1 MSTAR
6 STFQKRNREASL
18 KEKARIKEERRAA
31 KRGEVRT
38 SKGPEIA
45 WGEAVHAVDSA
56 LDTPESAPSES
67 PPSPVVVAA
76 PTPAPTPAPRA
87 TQTSTPSARVPASS
101 PARVPAP
108 SPARVPASSPARR
121 R

>member
-6 STFQKRNREASL
+6 STFSKRNREANL

-45 WGEAVHAVDSA
+45 WAEAVHAVDSA
-56 LDTPESAPSES
+56 LDEPAAPEEPSS
-67 PPSPVVVAA
+67 PPEPAPAPVVVAPVEPAA
-76 PTPAPTPAPRA
+76 PPPPRPAARAAPRK
-87 TQTSTPSARVPASS
+87 R
-101 PARVPAP
+101 
-108 SPARVPASSPARR
+108 
-121 R
+121 

>member
-6 STFQKRNREASL
+6 STFSKRNREASL

-45 WGEAVHAVDSA
+45 WDEAVHAVDSD
-56 LDTPESAPSES
+56 LDTPAPDQPELQ
-67 PPSPVVVAA
+67 PEAA
-76 PTPAPTPAPRA
+76 ALPAPAEPP
-87 TQTSTPSARVPASS
+87 
-101 PARVPAP
+101 
-108 SPARVPASSPARR
+108 RR